1 MINPDSKENL
11 PVCQYCMERVN
22 DDERR
27 YCCSTCGMIYHIEC
41 WEKGNGCAVL
51 SCSQKNIL
59 LNPLFQ
65 SSVPVKELLIHIE
78 YLLNLKKYTEAIN
91 ECNRILSAEKSN
103 MEAKVYYNRAISALN
118 VKMKIFDSAEES
130 FKRKEYKAASMFYND
145 YLRYCDE
152 EEGDFIKSKIKY
164 LDELLPKLKR
174 KNALLNV
181 LYVFIFMIILFSA
194 GFLAYQFIY
203 LKEDTEFAEIERLD
217 DFSDIKQM
225 EAQISRYEKFIIKY
239 SDGKLKENAADKI
252 RLLAAEI
259 ALKICDHDWR
269 SALVYL
275 KKLDS
280 KEIPIT
286 YKNIYESIVKNAN
299 IELSTLKSEA
309 KDLNSRKKY
318 TEAKDKIEKS
328 LAITDHFSDS
338 EFNKIRQT
346 LYDNKNLINKKIS
359 LIIKSKEI
367 EKEIS
372 AKTTELKNSDPNLEN
387 ENIIQIAGKVMK
399 KSGEFTI
406 IKSYDDKKLYA
417 LKKPSENYEIG
428 EEIVIS
434 AIKKGKTE
442 ISDDASNTMILPVIF
457 EISGSQFEK
466 DGVTKE
472 SILQRLNYLKNEKGK
487 IDSLLKLGI

>member
-1 MINPDSKENL
+1 
-11 PVCQYCMERVN
+11 
-22 DDERR
+22 
-27 YCCSTCGMIYHIEC
+27 MIYHNTC
-41 WEKGNGCAVL
+41 WEKGNGCTVL
-51 SCSQKNIL
+51 SCSQRNIL

-65 SSVPVKELLIHIE
+65 SSVPVKELLVHIE

-103 MEAKVYYNRAISALN
+103 MEAKVYYNRAVSALN
-118 VKMKIFDSAEES
+118 IKMKIFDSAEES
-130 FKRKEYKAASMFYND
+130 YKRKEYKAASMFYTD

-181 LYVFIFMIILFSA
+181 LYVFIILIIFFSA

-203 LKEDTEFAEIERLD
+203 MKEDTEFAEIERHD
-217 DFSDIKQM
+217 DYSDVKLM
-225 EAQISRYEKFIIKY
+225 EAQVSRYEKFIIKY
-239 SDGKLKENAADKI
+239 SDGKLKENAAEKI
-252 RLLAAEI
+252 RFLSAEI
-259 ALKICDHDWR
+259 AMKICDHDWR
-269 SALVYL
+269 SALIYL

-280 KEIPIT
+280 KEVPIT
-286 YKNIYESIVKNAN
+286 YKNIYGDIVKNAN
-299 IELSTLKSEA
+299 KELSALKTEAKDFNSQKKFSEA
-309 KDLNSRKKY
+309 KDR
-318 TEAKDKIEKS
+318 IEKS
-328 LAITDHFSDS
+328 LAVTEHFSNS
-338 EFNKIRQT
+338 EFGKTRQS

-359 LIIKSKEI
+359 LLIKSKEI
-367 EKEIS
+367 DIEIS
-372 AKTTELKNSDPNLEN
+372 TKTTELKNTDPDVEN

-399 KSGEFTI
+399 KSGEYTI

-417 LKKPSENYEIG
+417 LKKPAEKYEIG
-428 EEIVIS
+428 EELVIS

-457 EISGSQFEK
+457 EISWSQSEQ
-466 DGVTKE
+466 DGVNKE
-472 SILQRLNYLKNEKGK
+472 NILQRLNYLKNEKGK

>member
-1 MINPDSKENL
+1 MISSDLKENL

-22 DDERR
+22 DNDTR
-27 YCCSTCGMIYHIEC
+27 YCCSACGMIYHVAC
-41 WEKGNGCAVL
+41 WEKGNGCAVM

-65 SSVPVKELLIHIE
+65 SAVPVKELLVHIE

-118 VKMKIFDSAEES
+118 IKMKIFDSAEES

-181 LYVFIFMIILFSA
+181 LYGFIILIIFFSA
-194 GFLAYQFIY
+194 GFLAYRFIY
-203 LKEDTEFAEIERLD
+203 LKEDAEFAEIEKHD
-217 DFSDIKQM
+217 DFSNVKLM
-225 EAQISRYEKFIIKY
+225 EAQVSRYEKFIVKY
-239 SDGKLKENAADKI
+239 TDGKLKDNAAEKI
-252 RLLAAEI
+252 RLLSAEI
-259 ALKICDHDWR
+259 AMKVCDHDWR

-286 YKNIYESIVKNAN
+286 YKNIYGNIVTNAN
-299 IELSTLKSEA
+299 KELSALKSEA
-309 KDLNSRKKY
+309 KELNSQKKFS
-318 TEAKDKIEKS
+318 EAKDRIEKS
-328 LAITDHFSDS
+328 IALTEYFSDT
-338 EFNKIRQT
+338 EFGKTRQS

-359 LIIKSKEI
+359 LSIKSKEI
-367 EKEIS
+367 DNEIS
-372 AKTTELKNSDPNLEN
+372 IKTAELKNTDPELEN
-387 ENIIQIAGKVMK
+387 EDIIQIAGKVLK
-399 KSGEFTI
+399 KSGEHTI

-417 LKKPSENYEIG
+417 LKKPLENYEIG
-428 EEIVIS
+428 EELVIN
-434 AIKKGKTE
+434 AIKKGKVE
-442 ISDDASNTMILPVIF
+442 ISDDASNAMILPVIF
-457 EISGSQFEK
+457 EISGSQYGQ
-466 DGVTKE
+466 DGGNKAN
-472 SILQRLNYLKNEKGK
+472 ILQRLNYLQNEKGK

>member
-1 MINPDSKENL
+1 MISSDLKENL
-11 PVCQYCMERVN
+11 PICQYCMERVN
-22 DDERR
+22 DDEFR
-27 YCCSTCGMIYHIEC
+27 YCCSACGMIYHNTC

-51 SCSQKNIL
+51 SCSQRNIL

-65 SSVPVKELLIHIE
+65 SSVPVKELLVHIE

-103 MEAKVYYNRAISALN
+103 MEAKVYYNRAVSAMN

-130 FKRKEYKAASMFYND
+130 YIRKEYKAASMFYTD

-181 LYVFIFMIILFSA
+181 LYGFIILIILFSA

-203 LKEDTEFAEIERLD
+203 LKEDTEFAEIERHD
-217 DFSDIKQM
+217 DYSDVKLM
-225 EAQISRYEKFIIKY
+225 EAQVSRYEKFIIKY
-239 SDGKLKENAADKI
+239 SDGKLKENAAEKI
-252 RLLAAEI
+252 RLLSAEI
-259 ALKICDHDWR
+259 AVKICDHDWR
-269 SALVYL
+269 SAFVYL

-286 YKNIYESIVKNAN
+286 YKNIYGNIVKNAN
-299 IELSTLKSEA
+299 KELSALKTEAKDFNSQKKFSEA
-309 KDLNSRKKY
+309 KDR
-318 TEAKDKIEKS
+318 IEKS
-328 LAITDHFSDS
+328 LAITEHFSDTD
-338 EFNKIRQT
+338 FGKIRQT

-359 LIIKSKEI
+359 LLIKSKEI
-367 EKEIS
+367 DKEIS
-372 AKTTELKNSDPNLEN
+372 TKTTELKNTDPELEN

-399 KSGEFTI
+399 KSGEYTI

-417 LKKPSENYEIG
+417 LNKPSEKYEIG
-428 EEIVIS
+428 EELVIS

-457 EISGSQFEK
+457 EILGSQFEQ
-466 DGVTKE
+466 DGVSKE
-472 SILQRLNYLKNEKGK
+472 NILQRLNYLKNEKGK